1 MAFWLANPEWNDALG
16 WLLFGSVV
24 MFVGSV
30 LLLPLVIVRLPADYF
45 TRSELPADSWRA
57 RHGVMRLILRVLKN
71 ALGLVLAVLG
81 LVMIF
86 TPGQGL
92 VALLVG
98 LSLLDVPGKRKVE
111 VAIIGRPGVL
121 RAINALRARA
131 GRPPLVLPPRKRRRE
146 A

>member
-1 MAFWLANPEWNDALG
+1 MAFWLAILVWNDALR
-16 WLLFGSVV
+16 WLLVGSVV
-24 MFVGSV
+24 MFVGSL

-45 TRSELPADSWRA
+45 TRREPPEGSWRA
-57 RHGVMRLILRVLKN
+57 RHGLLRLALRVIKN
-71 ALGLVLAVLG
+71 MVGILLAALG

-98 LSLLDVPGKRKVE
+98 LSLLDVPGKRKLE
-111 VAIIGRPGVL
+111 LTIIGRPGVL
-121 RAINALRARA
+121 RAINAWRARA
-131 GRPPLVLPPRKRRRE
+131 GRPPLEMPPRKGGRK